1 MLFVLAGIMAATF
14 VVLTANVW
22 QANRDVALDR
32 AAAKLGIVPGE
43 EGLFAS
49 NHRRAELAE
58 QLGSRR
64 GVGLAT
70 VVLVGLAMLW
80 REWVAALVALLAPV
94 ACFGI
99 IEYVAKP
106 VINESI
112 PFGGRAYPSGHAAGV
127 AAVAVSGLVFVYR
140 RWGVLATMLF
150 APVAVAAVI
159 TVGLGVLALRF
170 HHYPTDVLGGAV
182 LASTVVLALT
192 AVLSW
197 AMDRW
202 LMSGRLG
209 GWAVQPPPSLRA
221 PRRS

>member
-22 QANRDVALDR
+22 HANRDVALDR

-43 EGLFAS
+43 EGPLGRD
-49 NHRRAELAE
+49 HRRAELAE

-70 VVLVGLAMLW
+70 VALVGLAMLW
-80 REWVAALVALLAPV
+80 REWVLALVGFLAPV
-94 ACFGI
+94 ACFVI

-127 AAVAVSGLVFVYR
+127 AAVVVSGLVLVYR
-140 RWGVLATMLF
+140 RWGGLAALLL
-150 APVAVAAVI
+150 APVAVAAVV

-192 AVLSW
+192 AGLSW
-197 AMDRW
+197 ALDRW
-202 LMSGRLG
+202 LTAGRLG
-209 GWAVQPPPSLRA
+209 G
-221 PRRS
+221 

>member
-1 MLFVLAGIMAATF
+1 MLFVLTGVMAVTF
-14 VVLTANVW
+14 VALTADVW
-22 QANRDVALDR
+22 HTNGNVALDR

-43 EGLFAS
+43 EGPLGS

-70 VVLVGLAMLW
+70 VALVGLAMLW

-99 IEYVAKP
+99 IEYVGKP

-112 PFGGRAYPSGHAAGV
+112 PLGGRAYPSGHTAGV
-127 AAVAVSGLVFVYR
+127 AAVVVSGLVLVYR
-140 RWGVLATMLF
+140 RWGGLATILL

-159 TVGLGVLALRF
+159 AVGLGVLALRF

-182 LASTVVLALT
+182 LASAIVLALT
-192 AVLSW
+192 VVLSW
-197 AMDRW
+197 AMDRLLPSAPW
-202 LMSGRLG
+202 RLSGPAL
-209 GWAVQPPPSLRA
+209 ADHPLTET
-221 PRRS
+221 